1 MAEEKPKFKGI
12 DTLRI
17 SPSGKATDHFPTK
30 LPSLKYK
37 DWARLREIRVRLSN
51 SPSKEAQDTLN
62 TILKDIRIKMKGGGT
77 RQLTQ
82 NEVLILKTMPFVKKT
97 EPNISFQNRVNQW
110 ESITGIKIHEGK
122 GLGFQSDSARA
133 RAGELRYYSA
143 FDNVQRLDD
152 KDDWKD
158 TLKDLTNAYNYVN
171 VLNNRRVKDPLPI
184 NQKEIDKGAIDDATL
199 LFKKNN
205 PGQKVSKVT
214 PTNQGNGLKITSN
227 NGNTQI
233 VTNGNEINT
242 VESHNKNLKNKAIAN
257 PEWKDIEWAHDLAK
271 KREIKNAKA
280 FMDRARDI
288 NVAYAS
294 LNEDAKKRYLNNPIT
309 QLELEA

>member
-1 MAEEKPKFKGI
+1 MAEKKKKFRGV

-17 SPSGKATDHFPTK
+17 NPGGKATDFFPTK
-30 LPSLKYK
+30 LPTLKYK
-37 DWARLREIRVRLSN
+37 DWARIKLGDFIG
-51 SPSKEAQDTLN
+51 
-62 TILKDIRIKMKGGGT
+62 LKDIRIKMKGGGT

-82 NEVLILKTMPFVKKT
+82 NEVLILKTMPFVKKN
-97 EPNISFQNRVNQW
+97 EPNISFQNRVEQW
-110 ESITGIKIHEGK
+110 EGITGIKIHEGK

-158 TLKDLTNAYNYVN
+158 TLKDLNNAYNYVN
-171 VLNNRRVKDPLPI
+171 VLNNQRTVAPLPI
-184 NQKEIDKGAIDDATL
+184 NQKEIDKGAINDATL

-205 PGQKVSKVT
+205 PGQEVSKVT
-214 PTNQGNGLKITSN
+214 PANQGNGLEITSN
-227 NGNTQI
+227 NGDTQVVRGTQI
-233 VTNGNEINT
+233 NNKTND
-242 VESHNKNLKNKAIAN
+242 NKLVKQAAVAN

-271 KREIKNAKA
+271 KNEIKNAKS
-280 FMDRARDI
+280 FMNRARDI
-288 NVAYAS
+288 NIAYAS
-294 LNEDAKKRYLNNPIT
+294 LDDRAKQRYLNNPIT